1 MSQDDM
7 ALLRA
12 WREGDL
18 EAGDAL
24 FTRHYDAIVRFFRN
38 KVADGVKDLVQQT
51 FVGCVEGRER
61 IRGDVGFR
69 AYLFGVARNVLRNYL
84 KGKHRL
90 AGARDFE
97 ELSVADL
104 AAGPRTLFARREEH
118 RLLLEGLRAI
128 PVESQIILELR
139 FWEQLKTAD
148 IAVILDVPHGTAR
161 SRLRRAKEQLE
172 AAMSRLAA
180 SRQLLDSTVASL
192 TQWAEQCRQQ
202 LG

>member
-1 MSQDDM
+1 M

-12 WREGDL
+12 WRDGDL

-24 FTRHYDAIVRFFRN
+24 FVRHYDAIVRFFRN

-69 AYLFGVARNVLRNYL
+69 AYLFGVARNVLRNHL

-90 AGARDFE
+90 SSARDFE

-104 AAGPRTLFARREEH
+104 AAGPRTLFAQREEH
-118 RLLLEGLRAI
+118 RLLLEALRAI

-139 FWEQLKTAD
+139 FWEQLKTVE
-148 IAVILDVPHGTAR
+148 IAEILEVPHGTAR
-161 SRLRRAKEQLE
+161 SRLRRAKELLE
-172 AAMSRLAA
+172 AAIARLAA
-180 SRQLLDSTVASL
+180 SPQLLESTVAGLSD
-192 TQWAEQCRQQ
+192 WAEQCRQQ
-202 LG
+202 LGE